1 MNDSESKIS
10 NGGLGT
16 IFAILAIVCIIVS
29 AFVGIIAFAIGM
41 VLIVLSAICLYRAYT
56 TEDDCVFPMIA
67 IIIALLGAGVLSVF
81 SIENVDAGEV
91 GVVTSSPMGV
101 GQSVDEGWHFDPKF
115 ALSNIE
121 HIRYNTQT
129 TEYVGGTDSSSD
141 DTNGCVMVISKDAMY
156 VYIDMSVTYSIPSSY
171 VSDLRMQYG
180 SDWKST
186 LLDQNVRSIPR
197 LEGTQYNALDLIG
210 EKRSEFESEVKNK
223 LIDKIESYGITV
235 SDVNIREY
243 RIPDSL
249 QEAVEKKMAAEQDKD
264 RAEIEKQTA
273 ITNAE
278 AKKEVAL
285 IEAETK
291 LLSAEKEAQA
301 MKELISGF
309 GTVDRYNQYL
319 YIQALTDPDSNITYV
334 VVPSDNGGFILQP
347 AK

>member
-1 MNDSESKIS
+1 MKDNESKIS

-16 IFAILAIVCIIVS
+16 LFAVLAIVCIVIS

-41 VLIVLSAICLYRAYT
+41 VLIVLSAICLYKAYT

-67 IIIALLGAGVLSVF
+67 IFVAILGAGVLSVF

-91 GVVTSSPMGV
+91 GIVTSSPMGV

-223 LIDKIESYGITV
+223 LIEKIESYGIVV

-309 GTVDRYNQYL
+309 GTVDKYNQYL

-334 VVPSDNGGFILQP
+334 IVPSDNGGFILQP

>member
-1 MNDSESKIS
+1 MKDNESKIS

-16 IFAILAIVCIIVS
+16 LFAVLAIVCIVIS

-41 VLIVLSAICLYRAYT
+41 VLIVLSAICLCKAYT

-67 IIIALLGAGVLSVF
+67 IFVAILGAGVLSVF

-210 EKRSEFESEVKNK
+210 EKRSE
-223 LIDKIESYGITV
+223 L
-235 SDVNIREY
+235 
-243 RIPDSL
+243 SL
-249 QEAVEKKMAAEQDKD
+249 
-264 RAEIEKQTA
+264 RLRT
-273 ITNAE
+273 
-278 AKKEVAL
+278 
-285 IEAETK
+285 
-291 LLSAEKEAQA
+291 S
-301 MKELISGF
+301 S
-309 GTVDRYNQYL
+309 
-319 YIQALTDPDSNITYV
+319 
-334 VVPSDNGGFILQP
+334 
-347 AK
+347 

>member
-1 MNDSESKIS
+1 MKDNESKIS

-16 IFAILAIVCIIVS
+16 LFAVIAIVCIVIS
-29 AFVGIIAFAIGM
+29 AFVGIIAFAIGI
-41 VLIVLSAICLYRAYT
+41 VLIVLSAICLYKAYT

-67 IIIALLGAGVLSVF
+67 IFIAILGAGVLSVF

-91 GVVTSSPMGV
+91 GIVTSSPMGV

-223 LIDKIESYGITV
+223 LIDKIESYGIVV

-319 YIQALTDPDSNITYV
+319 YIQALTDPNSNITYV
-334 VVPSDNGGFILQP
+334 VVPSDNGGLILQP

>member
-1 MNDSESKIS
+1 MNDNESKIS

-29 AFVGIIAFAIGM
+29 AFVGIIAFAIGV

-223 LIDKIESYGITV
+223 LIEKIESYGIVV

>member
-1 MNDSESKIS
+1 MNDNESKIS

-41 VLIVLSAICLYRAYT
+41 ALIVLSAICLYRAYT
-56 TEDDCVFPMIA
+56 IEDDCVFPMIA

-223 LIDKIESYGITV
+223 LIEKIESYGIVV

>member
-1 MNDSESKIS
+1 MNDNESKIS

-16 IFAILAIVCIIVS
+16 LFAVLAIVCIVIS

-41 VLIVLSAICLYRAYT
+41 VLIVLSAICLYKAYT
-56 TEDDCVFPMIA
+56 TEDDCVFPIIA
-67 IIIALLGAGVLSVF
+67 IFIAILGAGVLSVF

-91 GVVTSSPMGV
+91 GIVTSSPMGV

-210 EKRSEFESEVKNK
+210 EKRSEFESAVKTK
-223 LIDKIESYGITV
+223 LVDKIEAYGIV
-235 SDVNIREY
+235 ISDVNIREY

-309 GTVDRYNQYL
+309 GTVDKYNQYL

>member
-1 MNDSESKIS
+1 MNDNESKIS

-29 AFVGIIAFAIGM
+29 AFVGIIAFAIGV
-41 VLIVLSAICLYRAYT
+41 VLIVLSAIFLYRAYT
-56 TEDDCVFPMIA
+56 IEDDCVFPMIA

-223 LIDKIESYGITV
+223 LIEKIESYGIVV

-264 RAEIEKQTA
+264 RAEIEKKTA

-309 GTVDRYNQYL
+309 GTVDKYNQYL

-334 VVPSDNGGFILQP
+334 IVPSDNGGFILQP

>member
-1 MNDSESKIS
+1 MEYNIKKDNSGMIGTLCAIISIALIVCSAFFGIVPFVLGIVVLGVTAVFIYKSYTS
-10 NGGLGT
+10 NGDCFLPLL
-16 IFAILAIVCIIVS
+16 LAIV
-29 AFVGIIAFAIGM
+29 
-41 VLIVLSAICLYRAYT
+41 
-56 TEDDCVFPMIA
+56 
-67 IIIALLGAGVLSVF
+67 ALAGAGIVSVF

-91 GVVTSSPMGV
+91 GVVTSSPTGV
-101 GQSVDEGWHFDPKF
+101 GDVVYEGWNFDPKF
-115 ALSNIE
+115 VLSNVE
-121 HIRYNTQT
+121 HIRYNIQT

-156 VYIDMSVTYSIPSSY
+156 VYIDMSITYSIPSSY

-180 SDWKST
+180 SDWKTT

-210 EKRSEFESEVKNK
+210 EKRSEFESEVKTK
-223 LIDKIESYGITV
+223 LIDKIESYGIVIT
-235 SDVNIREY
+235 DVNIREY

-264 RAEIEKQTA
+264 RAEIEKQTE
-273 ITNAE
+273 ITKAE

-301 MKELISGF
+301 MKELIQGF
-309 GTVDRYNQYL
+309 GTVDKYNQYL
-319 YIQALTDPDSNITYV
+319 YIQALTDPNSNITYV
-334 VVPSDNGGFILQP
+334 VVPSDSGGLILQP
-347 AK
+347 TK